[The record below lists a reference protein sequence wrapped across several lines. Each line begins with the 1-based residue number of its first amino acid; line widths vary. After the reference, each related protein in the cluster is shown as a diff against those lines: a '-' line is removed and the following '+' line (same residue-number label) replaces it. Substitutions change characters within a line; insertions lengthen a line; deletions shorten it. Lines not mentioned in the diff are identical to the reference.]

1 VIYLPIF
8 FICITGGECDF
19 VYAKPVAS
27 RAICETMNAEY
38 TLRLEAAEEIVAY
51 KSICVPVRQGPRPTD
66 RGLNRR
72 FQFLRLSGDFCVR
85 Y

>member
-38 TLRLEAAEEIVAY
+38 ALRLEAAEEIVAY
-51 KSICVPVRQGPRPTD
+51 KSICVPVSTDHGPRPTD
-66 RGLNRR
+66 LTEG
-72 FQFLRLSGDFCVR
+72 FSF
-85 Y
+85 

>member
-1 VIYLPIF
+1 VIFLPIF

-38 TLRLEAAEEIVAY
+38 ELRLEAAEEIVTY
-51 KSICVPVRQGPRPTD
+51 KSICVPVSTDHGPRPTD
-66 RGLNRR
+66 LTEG
-72 FQFLRLSGDFCVR
+72 FSF
-85 Y
+85 

>member
-1 VIYLPIF
+1 MIFLPIF

-38 TLRLEAAEEIVAY
+38 ELRLEAAEEIVSY
-51 KSICVPVRQGPRPTD
+51 KSICVPVDTSKEPGRKTY
-66 RGLNRR
+66 
-72 FQFLRLSGDFCVR
+72 FL
-85 Y
+85 

>member
-38 TLRLEAAEEIVAY
+38 ALRLEAAEEIVAY
-51 KSICVPVRQGPRPTD
+51 KSICVPVDKDHGPRTTDQAPGEPVRVSVRQGSR
-66 RGLNRR
+66 
-72 FQFLRLSGDFCVR
+72 
-85 Y
+85 

>member
-1 VIYLPIF
+1 LFQQQRLGLESTLIYLPIF

-38 TLRLEAAEEIVAY
+38 ELRLEAAEEIVAY
-51 KSICVPVRQGPRPTD
+51 KSICVPVSKDHGPRT
-66 RGLNRR
+66 
-72 FQFLRLSGDFCVR
+72 
-85 Y
+85 

>member
-1 VIYLPIF
+1 VIFLPIF

-19 VYAKPVAS
+19 VFAKPVPT
-27 RAICETMNAEY
+27 REICEIMNAEY

-51 KSICVPVRQGPRPTD
+51 KSICVPVDGPRPTAH
-66 RGLNRR
+66 GLNRR
-72 FQFLRLSGDFCVR
+72 FQFLKPSGDFCVR

>member
-1 VIYLPIF
+1 MIFLPNF

-38 TLRLEAAEEIVAY
+38 ALRLEAAEEIVSY
-51 KSICVPVRQGPRPTD
+51 KSICIPVDMSKEPGRKTY
-66 RGLNRR
+66 
-72 FQFLRLSGDFCVR
+72 FL
-85 Y
+85 

>member
-1 VIYLPIF
+1 LFQQQRLGLGFMIYLPIF

-38 TLRLEAAEEIVAY
+38 ELRLEAAEEIVAY
-51 KSICVPVRQGPRPTD
+51 KSICIPVDMSKEPGRKTY
-66 RGLNRR
+66 
-72 FQFLRLSGDFCVR
+72 FL
-85 Y
+85 